1 MKWKKDKKKKKITD
15 DMTHEEA
22 EQVLEHK
29 KRVLKRWAIVIGLL
43 ALAAMGLL
51 AMDLLDRVL
60 KGGPD
65 GSLEINYSKVE
76 KKIAWL
82 GSEIR
87 DLDATIS
94 DALSLTSTDGV
105 LVNNV
110 TPSSPADQA
119 GLARGDVIVSL
130 NGTPIVD
137 SFQIQDQI
145 RELDPGDAVKLVVD
159 TVDGGKRNV
168 YVTLGVKPDD
178 DTATTDTNIK
188 KVAATANTPAGPV
201 LPTPWGISVSPLTEE
216 VRSQFNIPTTEQG
229 VVIVA
234 VVQGSLADS
243 QGLEV
248 GDVIKSINQVPTA
261 NLQALYQ
268 ALQDDENVLMDVYSP
283 DDAKRFFVTLP
294 DEGDSPPQV
303 VLMSF
308 GEEVAKTNRI
318 IVPSDSANLDGQVYY
333 RFASAPYFILY
344 DFAESKTTAIQ
355 NPYAAQ
361 VRGMGITVAQ
371 MLTDQKVD
379 AVIVGGIGPQSFD
392 AFYLAKVKI
401 YGPVTGSVR
410 TAITNYQLGRLPEL
424 KEANLGGYGYS
435 SAAALPTGGSPW
447 TEDSDDDSDGLAG
460 QPSTVPPMGK
470 PLELT
475 AQGDARA
482 SRPET
487 CICPNCGAEVT
498 HPANTSCADMVCPIC
513 GSQLMTASPGTDSIT
528 GTDTVVQLPATQIP
542 TQLRPIALT
551 AGGTILQTASVPNRI
566 AAIPVANNLWA
577 LSNQPGNVPPV
588 QQTAVTSTQVSVC
601 ICPLDGTTVTHPIGI
616 PCAALQCPVCGGRMV
631 SGTSPTAGAITA
643 TAGIQTGGSP
653 MISTGGIQT
662 GGSPM
667 ISTGGIQTG
676 GSPMISTGGI
686 QTGGSPMI
694 STGGM
699 QTGGS
704 PIISTGGMQTGGS
717 PMISTGGIQTGGKP
731 DDVPPMQQA
740 FYLVPVTSK
749 PDNIPPTPLGQAQ
762 QVVYIPV
769 AGGPPQ
775 ENAGVGPSDAGPAV
789 DGQSQGGG
797 QAGAGAAQ
805 SGRSTLCICPMCN
818 VTVTHPIGV
827 PCVSL
832 TCPVCGSRLV
842 NAEPGGAT
850 GGAMTSTAGMPTGGI
865 QTSSKPDDI
874 PPIQQ
879 AFYIMPVGGKPD
891 DVPPMQQ
898 VFYLVPI
905 SSKPENIPPLGQ
917 TVQGPLTPTAGGPPQ
932 DGSGVGPS
940 DAGPAVDGQ
949 SQGGGQSSSGAAQSG
964 RSTLC
969 VCPMCSVTV
978 THPIGV
984 PCASLTCP
992 VCGSRLVNAEPG
1004 GTTGQGAMTTAAA
1017 TTVASSSGIVYVA
1030 GSSRKAVI
1038 PSTGRSLKSDIAQL
1052 MDDARYFLMFGLG
1065 TYDVVPNPYYRD
1077 KRATGTEIAQFI
1089 VSEGGAVVICNN
1101 VSATALKALKDLKV
1115 KVYTGFVGT
1124 VQQAIDIYTDGRLKD
1139 SGTIT
1144 GIVVEDSTSE
1154 HEGGGGPP
1162 SSKDKRK
1169 EKDEAEV
1176 F

>member
-1 MKWKKDKKKKKITD
+1 MKNKTVTD
-15 DMTHEEA
+15 DMTYEEQK
-22 EQVLEHK
+22 QVLEHK
-29 KRVLKRWAIVIGLL
+29 KRVLRRWAIVTGLL
-43 ALAAMGLL
+43 ALAAFGLL

-60 KGGPD
+60 KGAPG
-65 GSLEINYSKVE
+65 GGLEINYSKVE
-76 KKIAWL
+76 EKLAWL

-87 DLDATIS
+87 DIDATIS
-94 DALSLTSTDGV
+94 DALHLTSTDGV

-110 TPSSPADQA
+110 TPGSPAETAELQ
-119 GLARGDVIVSL
+119 RGDVILAVD
-130 NGTPIVD
+130 GTNVAD
-137 SFQIQDQI
+137 SFQIQDLI
-145 RELDPGDAVKLVVD
+145 RQRVPGDTVKLVVD
-159 TVDGGKRNV
+159 TIDGGKRNI

-178 DTATTDTNIK
+178 EMVSTDSNIK
-188 KVAATANTPAGPV
+188 KVADTPDAAVEPV
-201 LPTPWGISVSPLTEE
+201 MSTPWGVSVSPLTDEA
-216 VRSQFNIPTTEQG
+216 RKQFDIPATEQG

-234 VVQGSLADS
+234 VVRKGLADS

-248 GDVIKSINQVPTA
+248 GDVIESINQIPTP

-308 GEEVAKTNRI
+308 GGEAEENNRV
-318 IVPSDSANLDGQVYY
+318 IVPSDSAGLDGQVYY

-344 DFAESKTTAIQ
+344 DFAESKITAIQ

-371 MLTDQKVD
+371 MLIEQKID
-379 AVIVGGIGPQSFD
+379 AVIAGGIGPQSFD
-392 AFYLAKVKI
+392 TFYLAEVKI
-401 YGPVTGSVR
+401 YGPATGSVR
-410 TAITNYQLGRLPEL
+410 TAITNYQLGGLPQL

-435 SAAALPTGGSPW
+435 SAATLPTGGSPW
-447 TEDSDDDSDGLAG
+447 AEDSDDDSDGLSG
-460 QPSTVPPMGK
+460 QPSTIPPMGK
-470 PLELT
+470 PDELTLT

-513 GSQLMTASPGTDSIT
+513 GSQLMTATPGTDSIA
-528 GTDTVVQLPATQIP
+528 GTDIVAQLPATEIP
-542 TQLRPIALT
+542 AQLRPVSLT
-551 AGGTILQTASVPNRI
+551 AGTPNRI
-566 AAIPVANNLWA
+566 AAIPTANNLWA
-577 LSNQPGNVPPV
+577 LSNQPEDIRPV
-588 QQTAVTSTQVSVC
+588 QQTAATSTQVSVC

-631 SGTSPTAGAITA
+631 SGTSPSAGAITA

-653 MISTGGIQT
+653 MIST
-662 GGSPM
+662 SA
-667 ISTGGIQTG
+667 
-676 GSPMISTGGI
+676 
-686 QTGGSPMI
+686 
-694 STGGM
+694 M
-699 QTGGS
+699 QTS
-704 PIISTGGMQTGGS
+704 S
-717 PMISTGGIQTGGKP
+717 KP
-731 DDVPPMQQA
+731 DDMPPIQQA
-740 FYLVPVTSK
+740 FYLVPVSS
-749 PDNIPPTPLGQAQ
+749 TPATMGQIQQSTKQLQ
-762 QVVYIPV
+762 QVVLVPTS
-769 AGGPPQ
+769 GGPPADG
-775 ENAGVGPSDAGPAV
+775 AGVGPSDAGPAV

-827 PCVSL
+827 PCASL

-842 NAEPGGAT
+842 NAEPGGTT
-850 GGAMTSTAGMPTGGI
+850 GGAMTQTAGMPTAGI

-879 AFYIMPVGGKPD
+879 AFYIMPIGGKPD
-891 DVPPMQQ
+891 DVPPVQQ
-898 VFYLVPI
+898 AFYLVPV
-905 SSKPENIPPLGQ
+905 SSKPEDIPPMGQ
-917 TVQGPLTPTAGGPPQ
+917 TVQAPLTPTAGGPPQ
-932 DGSGVGPS
+932 DGFGVGPS

-949 SQGGGQSSSGAAQSG
+949 SQGGGQSGSGAAQSG

-969 VCPMCSVTV
+969 ICPMCNVTV
-978 THPIGV
+978 THPIGI

-1004 GTTGQGAMTTAAA
+1004 GTTGQGTMTTAAA
-1017 TTVASSSGIVYVA
+1017 TTVASTSSIVYVA
-1030 GSSRKAVI
+1030 GTSRKVVV

-1077 KRATGTEIAQFI
+1077 KRATGAEIAQFI
-1089 VSEGGAVVICNN
+1089 VSEGGVVVICNN
-1101 VSATALKALKDLKV
+1101 ISATALKALKDLKV

-1124 VQQAIDIYTDGRLKD
+1124 VQQAIDIYNDGRLKD
-1139 SGTIT
+1139 SAAA
-1144 GIVVEDSTSE
+1144 GIVLDDDEDE
-1154 HEGGGGPP
+1154 HGGGGGPP
-1162 SSKDKRK
+1162 SSKTKSKDKTDGT
-1169 EKDEAEV
+1169 ET

>member
-1 MKWKKDKKKKKITD
+1 MIWKKDKKKITD
-15 DMTHEEA
+15 DMTPREK

-29 KRVLKRWAIVIGLL
+29 KRVLRRWAIVVGFL
-43 ALAAMGLL
+43 ALAAFGLL

-76 KKIAWL
+76 KKLAWL

-94 DALSLTSTDGV
+94 DALRLTSTDGV

-110 TPSSPADQA
+110 TPGSPADQA
-119 GLARGDVIVSL
+119 GLQRGDVIISM
-130 NGTPIVD
+130 NGTQIAD

-145 RELDPGDAVKLVVD
+145 RQRDPGDTVRFVVD
-159 TVDGGKRNV
+159 TASGGKRNI

-178 DTATTDTNIK
+178 DTASTNSNIK
-188 KVAATANTPAGPV
+188 KVAGTPDAAVDPV
-201 LPTPWGISVSPLTEE
+201 MSTPWGISVSPLTDE
-216 VRSQFNIPTTEQG
+216 VRGRFNIPTTEQG

-243 QGLEV
+243 QGIEV
-248 GDVIKSINQVPTA
+248 GDVIESINQVPTA

-268 ALQDDENVLMDVYSP
+268 ALKDNENVLMDVYSP

-308 GEEVAKTNRI
+308 GEEVTKTNRI
-318 IVPSDSANLDGQVYY
+318 IIPADSASIDGTVYY
-333 RFASAPYFILY
+333 RFASAPYFVLY
-344 DFAESKTTAIQ
+344 DFTENKMTAIQ

-371 MLTDQKVD
+371 MLIEYKID
-379 AVIVGGIGPQSFD
+379 AVIVGGTGPQSFD
-392 AFYLAKVKI
+392 TFYLAKVKL

-435 SAAALPTGGSPW
+435 SAATIPTGGSPW
-447 TEDSDDDSDGLAG
+447 TEDVEGDSDGLEG
-460 QPSTVPPMGK
+460 QPSTIPPMGK
-470 PLELT
+470 PGELTLT

-528 GTDTVVQLPATQIP
+528 GTDMTGQLPATQIP

-551 AGGTILQTASVPNRI
+551 AGGPVQTASPPSRI
-566 AAIPVANNLWA
+566 SAIPVANNLWA
-577 LSNQPGNVPPV
+577 ISSTPPV
-588 QQTAVTSTQVSVC
+588 STPVQRTAATSTQVSVC
-601 ICPLDGTTVTHPIGI
+601 ICPLDGTTVTHPVGI

-631 SGTSPTAGAITA
+631 SGTSAAASAITA
-643 TAGIQTGGSP
+643 TAGIQTGG
-653 MISTGGIQT
+653 
-662 GGSPM
+662 
-667 ISTGGIQTG
+667 
-676 GSPMISTGGI
+676 
-686 QTGGSPMI
+686 
-694 STGGM
+694 
-699 QTGGS
+699 
-704 PIISTGGMQTGGS
+704 
-717 PMISTGGIQTGGKP
+717 KP
-731 DDVPPMQQA
+731 DDMPPMQQA
-740 FYLVPVTSK
+740 FYLVPVSS
-749 PDNIPPTPLGQAQ
+749 IPENVPPLGQSQ
-762 QVVYIPV
+762 QSTSQSQHVVYIPV

-789 DGQSQGGG
+789 DGPAQGGG
-797 QAGAGAAQ
+797 QAGSGAAQ

-818 VTVTHPIGV
+818 VTVTHPISI
-827 PCVSL
+827 PCASL

-850 GGAMTSTAGMPTGGI
+850 GGAMTATAGMPTGGI
-865 QTSSKPDDI
+865 QT
-874 PPIQQ
+874 
-879 AFYIMPVGGKPD
+879 GGKPD

-898 VFYLVPI
+898 AFYLVPI
-905 SSKPENIPPLGQ
+905 SSKPEDIPPLGQ

-949 SQGGGQSSSGAAQSG
+949 SQGGGQASTGAAQSG

-969 VCPMCSVTV
+969 ICPMCSVTV
-978 THPIGV
+978 THPIGI

-1004 GTTGQGAMTTAAA
+1004 GTTGPGAMTTAAA
-1017 TTVASSSGIVYVA
+1017 TTVASSSSIIYVA
-1030 GSSRKAVI
+1030 GASRKVVI
-1038 PSTGRSLKSDIAQL
+1038 PSMGRSLKSDIAQL
-1052 MDDARYFLMFGLG
+1052 LDDARYFLMFGLG
-1065 TYDVVPNPYYRD
+1065 TYNVVPNPYYRD
-1077 KRATGTEIAQFI
+1077 KRATGAEIGQFI
-1089 VSEGGAVVICNN
+1089 VSEGGAIVICNN
-1101 VSATALKALKDLKV
+1101 ISATALKSLKDLKV

-1124 VQQAIDIYTDGRLKD
+1124 VQQAIDIYSDGRLKD
-1139 SGTIT
+1139 SSS
-1144 GIVVEDSTSE
+1144 GIVLDDDEEE
-1154 HEGGGGPP
+1154 HGGGGGPP

-1169 EKDEAEV
+1169 EKDEAEI